1 VPHNQDSSLTASESS
16 EGHASGVVGSWLT
29 ALGDRVL
36 TGAELA
42 LAETRLA
49 ITSFMLMIFLA
60 VLAAGALLFAWALLV
75 FAAGQWAVSMGF
87 SPVGAALV
95 LFVIHLLLA
104 WLLWRAANALGQ
116 TMGFPETRRLLSS
129 AADSHE
135 EQAQHDG

>member
-1 VPHNQDSSLTASESS
+1 MARQPDSLPTADESS
-16 EGHASGVVGSWLT
+16 EANASGAVGSWLA
-29 ALGDRVL
+29 ALGERFRS
-36 TGAELA
+36 GAELA

-75 FAAGQWAVSMGF
+75 FAAGQWAVSLGY
-87 SPVGAALV
+87 SPVGASLT
-95 LFVIHLLLA
+95 LFAIHILIA

-116 TMGFPETRRLLSS
+116 TMDFPETRRLLSS

-135 EQAQHDG
+135 EPAHHDG